1 MEVHL
6 QGKLFFRNFLI
17 SGFSLLLLGLL
28 LINFQVY
35 QSHHKNCVVD
45 VRWRCRLLCTMVQC
59 HRALTASV
67 IQQVQQLFYRLLCL
81 CLSSS
86 AALVPLGSGTGIPKP
101 DTQCELKSLKKYI
114 KDFLLYEFSDITG
127 VQKSRIICFVVAWG
141 SQFFG
146 ENFKKL
152 IIYT

>member
-59 HRALTASV
+59 HRAPTASV

-86 AALVPLGSGTGIPKP
+86 AALVPLGSGTGIPKQ
-101 DTQCELKSLKKYI
+101 DTQCELKSLKNWVPLI
-114 KDFLLYEFSDITG
+114 CIASIIAHRG
-127 VQKSRIICFVVAWG
+127 VKVNETFCFQTKENSINTEKS
-141 SQFFG
+141 
-146 ENFKKL
+146 
-152 IIYT
+152 